1 MMPEST
7 ANRDAALGSTGPG
20 DSRETRT
27 GVLLIITGNGKG
39 KTTSAMGCALRAH
52 GHGFTIAVIQFMK
65 GRIYGELDTLRS
77 LPRVDV
83 WQFGRNAF
91 VDPKNPDPRDRALA
105 REGLEKAWEIVRG
118 GRHDLL
124 ILDEINVVT
133 HFGLVP
139 VEEVLQLAKA
149 RPRWMDLIWT
159 GRNAPAA
166 MIELADTVSEV
177 REIKHHYRK
186 GIESRAGMEY

>member
-1 MMPEST
+1 MT
-7 ANRDAALGSTGPG
+7 KIVANDAATQGSAAPG
-20 DSRETRT
+20 ESRETRQ
-27 GVLLIITGNGKG
+27 GILLVITGPGKG
-39 KTTSAMGCALRAH
+39 KTTSAFGCALRAH
-52 GHGFTIAVIQFMK
+52 GHGFSIAIIQFMK
-65 GRIYGELDTLRS
+65 GRVYGELDTLRS
-77 LPRVDV
+77 LARVEV

-91 VDPKNPDPRDRALA
+91 VDPKNPDPRDRELA
-105 REGLEKAWEIVRG
+105 RQGLDKAWEIVRAG
-118 GRHDLL
+118 KHDLL

-133 HFGLVP
+133 DFGLAP
-139 VEEVLQLAKA
+139 IEEVLALAKA
-149 RPRWMDLIWT
+149 RPKWMDMIWT

>member
-1 MMPEST
+1 VT
-7 ANRDAALGSTGPG
+7 KIVANDAATQGSAAPG
-20 DSRETRT
+20 ESRETRQ
-27 GVLLIITGNGKG
+27 GILLVITGPGKG
-39 KTTSAMGCALRAH
+39 KTTSAFGCALRAH
-52 GHGFTIAVIQFMK
+52 GHGFSIAIIQFMK
-65 GRIYGELDTLRS
+65 GRVYGELDTLRS
-77 LPRVDV
+77 LARVEV

-91 VDPKNPDPRDRALA
+91 VDPKNPDPRDRELA
-105 REGLEKAWEIVRG
+105 RQGLDKAWEIVRAG
-118 GRHDLL
+118 KHDLL

-133 HFGLVP
+133 DFGLAP
-139 VEEVLQLAKA
+139 IEEVLALAKA
-149 RPRWMDLIWT
+149 RPKWMDMIWT

>member
-1 MMPEST
+1 LVT
-7 ANRDAALGSTGPG
+7 KIVANDAATQGSAAPG
-20 DSRETRT
+20 ESRETRQ
-27 GVLLIITGNGKG
+27 GILLVITGPGKG
-39 KTTSAMGCALRAH
+39 KTTSAFGCALRAH
-52 GHGFTIAVIQFMK
+52 GHGFSIAIIQFMK
-65 GRIYGELDTLRS
+65 GRVYGELDTLRS
-77 LPRVDV
+77 LARVEV

-91 VDPKNPDPRDRALA
+91 VDPKNPDPRDRELA
-105 REGLEKAWEIVRG
+105 RQGLDKAWEIVRAG
-118 GRHDLL
+118 KHDLL

-133 HFGLVP
+133 DFGLAP
-139 VEEVLQLAKA
+139 IEEVLALAKA
-149 RPRWMDLIWT
+149 RPKWMDMIWT